1 MIGCGIPQPYQNN
14 YSVSLFNSYDGMRF
28 IGNKYSLK
36 LSSYQLGSRYPARL
50 ALKNAECTA
59 SLEVVKKTTLGT
71 YTEQVPTAEFCLF
84 NTLSGEI
91 AEQTPFSSADVRV
104 RISSH
109 PTFSK
114 HIIINFYEK
123 ANWLGTLHI
132 SNTEFVYDAAGQ

>member
-1 MIGCGIPQPYQNN
+1 MDFQVDGTN
-14 YSVSLFNSYDGMRF
+14 Y
-28 IGNKYSLK
+28 K
-36 LSSYQLGSRYPARL
+36 RYPARL
-50 ALKNAECTA
+50 ALRNQECTA
-59 SLEVVKKTTLGT
+59 SLEVARKTTLGT
-71 YTEQVPTAEFCLF
+71 YKEQVPTAEFCLF

-109 PTFSK
+109 PTFSN

-123 ANWLGTLHI
+123 TKWLGTLHI